1 MRPYVCALIM
11 MVGLAGSGL
20 AADPEHS
27 GVEHQAAA
35 PEKDKRDCSKI
46 EDAEEQ
52 TLCLVDRNV
61 NGDGVQPPAAAAPAE
76 RDF

>member
-1 MRPYVCALIM
+1 
-11 MVGLAGSGL
+11 
-20 AADPEHS
+20 
-27 GVEHQAAA
+27 VEHQAAA